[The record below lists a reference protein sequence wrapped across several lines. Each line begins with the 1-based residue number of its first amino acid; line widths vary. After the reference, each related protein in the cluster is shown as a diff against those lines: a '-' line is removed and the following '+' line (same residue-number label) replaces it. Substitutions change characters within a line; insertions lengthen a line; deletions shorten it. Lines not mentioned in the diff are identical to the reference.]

1 MQTSLPEEFLA
12 TDAGR
17 QADSILRACV
27 HCGFC
32 TATCPTYQVLGN
44 ELDSP
49 RGRIYLIKSMLEGEA
64 VTATTRTH
72 LDRCLSCQSCE
83 TTCPSGVNYHQL
95 LDIGRAEVEKQVPRT
110 LSSIGLRWLLRV
122 LMPHRQRFTPLL
134 RMGQLFR
141 GLLPALLKQHVPM
154 RSSRLPATTAQHPR
168 KVILVQGCVQPGL
181 SPNTNLA
188 AARVLDALGIESIA
202 VAAESCC
209 GAVSYHLNAQQEGLD
224 FARRNIDAWWP
235 LIEAGA
241 EAIVMTATGCSNFV
255 QEYDHLL
262 RLDPAYAQRAEK
274 VVGLIKDISEVL
286 LEEDLASLAVNSD
299 TSISWHC
306 PCTAQ
311 HGQKLDQPTQAVLT
325 RLGFELPAVEDSHLC
340 CGSAGTN
347 SLLQPAMAEA
357 LRGRKLEAL
366 LASEPELVVTANI
379 GCQTHLAAGTET
391 PVVHWIELVAGSM
404 GSRIEP

>member
-1 MQTSLPEEFLA
+1 MQTALPAQFLA
-12 TDAGR
+12 TDAGQR
-17 QADSILRACV
+17 ADSILRACV

-49 RGRIYLIKSMLEGEA
+49 RGRIYLIKAMLEGEA
-64 VTATTRTH
+64 VSATTRTH
-72 LDRCLSCQSCE
+72 LDRCLSCQACE

-95 LDIGRAEVEKQVPRT
+95 LDIGRAEVERQVPRT
-110 LSSIGLRWLLRV
+110 LPDRGLRWLLRQ

-134 RMGQLFR
+134 RIGQLFR
-141 GLLPALLKQHVPM
+141 GVLPDLLKQHVPK
-154 RSSRLPATTAQHPR
+154 RGNRLPATAGQHQR
-168 KVILVQGCVQPGL
+168 KMILVQGCVQPGL

-188 AARVLDALGIESIA
+188 AAKVLDALGIESIS

-209 GAVSYHLNAQQEGLD
+209 GAVSHHLNAQQEGLG

-235 LIEAGA
+235 LIDAGA

-255 QEYDHLL
+255 QEYHQLL
-262 RLDPAYAQRAEK
+262 RLDPSYAQRAEK
-274 VVGLIKDISEVL
+274 VVGMLKDISEVL
-286 LEEDLASLAVNSD
+286 LEEDLAPLRVNSD
-299 TSISWHC
+299 TAISWHC

-311 HGQKLDQPTQAVLT
+311 HGQKLDQPTQVVLK
-325 RLGFELPAVEDSHLC
+325 RLGFDLPAVAESHLC

-347 SLLQPAMAEA
+347 SLLQPAMADA
-357 LRGRKLEAL
+357 LRSRKLEAL
-366 LASEPELVVTANI
+366 LASEPQRVVTANI
-379 GCQTHLAAGTET
+379 GCQTHLSAGTET

-404 GSRIEP
+404 GSRIE